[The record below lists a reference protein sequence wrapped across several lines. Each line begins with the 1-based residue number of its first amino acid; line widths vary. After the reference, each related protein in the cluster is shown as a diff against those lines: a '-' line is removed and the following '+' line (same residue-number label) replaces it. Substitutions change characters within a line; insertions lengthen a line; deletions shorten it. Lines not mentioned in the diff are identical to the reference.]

1 MYQYSLA
8 MILKMAIKGHENAK
22 SVFNANT
29 TVQMGLISPRSSSKH
44 GKSKKNNNKNY
55 IKKNKTKL
63 NKKPPKK
70 QTKKTPPK
78 NNPADLNTTSFK
90 QTFIL
95 LVLYCYRVD

>member
-44 GKSKKNNNKNY
+44 GKSKKTTT
-55 IKKNKTKL
+55 KTTL
-63 NKKPPKK
+63 KKPK
-70 QTKKTPPK
+70 Q
-78 NNPADLNTTSFK
+78 N
-90 QTFIL
+90 
-95 LVLYCYRVD
+95 